1 MLFEFI
7 NKLFQNLKSCFN
19 RLFSQSVKNVDE
31 DTLVN
36 GDELMAVGEK
46 IILFTELQYKE
57 FITKFPTVRP
67 SLIFINTTIDGVTT
81 YSLESMKFLKGI
93 QTQEGKEA
101 ISDECIKYVKSI
113 KSKTS
118 SLTDRKKSQK
128 STRKTS
134 SQAESSLQQT
144 LRDEASI
151 LPEQEDKKDTR
162 LINSPDLSIEHSNP
176 QEVSEQTEKNIT
188 QEYVKLEKATSKT
201 SESAS
206 ITQVLATSEEFID
219 IQENLTTWNKWRRV
233 FDAVV
238 GSSHLR
244 VNPPIPCQDSALSV
258 LIPRPAIFVADGAG
272 SARLSHFGSSAVVRY
287 LNRFTASIEDIN
299 QEILDKDRQEDREIE
314 KKYANRFI
322 KYAIEILKEL
332 SEERQESFDLFRCT
346 LLITI
351 IGINQLFWL
360 KVGDG
365 FIVVEKG
372 ENLELLGP
380 LGKGDFANQTTF
392 LTEHLTDADVHY
404 GFIDVH
410 NVTGVAAF
418 TDGAGEK
425 LVSNDGLK
433 ISGALS
439 KFFEGIRTREFTQSD
454 LNQFLSNK
462 EIWQRTT
469 GDDKGIAILSSLL

>member
-1 MLFEFI
+1 MAAGDKILLTE
-7 NKLFQNLKSCFN
+7 
-19 RLFSQSVKNVDE
+19 SQYQD
-31 DTLVN
+31 
-36 GDELMAVGEK
+36 
-46 IILFTELQYKE
+46 
-57 FITKFPTVRP
+57 FITRFPAVRP
-67 SLIFINTTIDGVTT
+67 LIITGTTGDGVTT
-81 YSLESMKFLKGI
+81 YYLENIRSLYKI
-93 QTQEGKEA
+93 QKKDGKES
-101 ISDECIKYVKSI
+101 IPDECIESAKSI
-113 KSKTS
+113 QSNTSSGADTKKTRKYTKKTS
-118 SLTDRKKSQK
+118 SKTKS
-128 STRKTS
+128 SP
-134 SQAESSLQQT
+134 QQT
-144 LRDEASI
+144 LPDEASI
-151 LPEQEDKKDTR
+151 LPEQEDTE
-162 LINSPDLSIEHSNP
+162 LINSPDLSIERLYP
-176 QEVSEQTEKNIT
+176 QGVSEQTEKTIK
-188 QEYVKLEKATSKT
+188 EYVKPEKAPSEI

-206 ITQVLATSEEFID
+206 ITEILTTSEEFID
-219 IQENLTTWNKWRRV
+219 IQENLTTWKKWRRV

-244 VNPPIPCQDSALSV
+244 VDPPIPCQDSASSI

-332 SEERQESFDLFRCT
+332 SEEKQESFDLFRCT

-392 LTEHLTDADVHY
+392 LTEHLTEEDIHY
-404 GFIDVH
+404 GFIDVQ

-439 KFFEGIRTREFTQSD
+439 KFFQGIRTREFTQTD

>member
-7 NKLFQNLKSCFN
+7 NRLFQNLKTCLT
-19 RLFSQSVKNVDE
+19 RLFSQSFQNVDE
-31 DTLVN
+31 ENLVN
-36 GDELMAVGEK
+36 GDELMAVEQK
-46 IILFTELQYKE
+46 ILFRETEYND
-57 FITKFPTVRP
+57 
-67 SLIFINTTIDGVTT
+67 FINRFPGVRQHIITNTTVDGVTT
-81 YSLESMKFLKGI
+81 YYLESMKRLKEI
-93 QTQEGKEA
+93 QKKEGKEV
-101 ISDECIKYVKSI
+101 IPDECIKYAKDIKNTGSGTGRKKST
-113 KSKTS
+113 KKTS
-118 SLTDRKKSQK
+118 SPTKSL
-128 STRKTS
+128 S
-134 SQAESSLQQT
+134 A
-144 LRDEASI
+144 EASI
-151 LPEQEDKKDTR
+151 LPEQEDTE
-162 LINSPDLSIEHSNP
+162 LINSPDLSTEHSDP
-176 QEVSEQTEKNIT
+176 QGVSEQTEKTIT
-188 QEYVKLEKATSKT
+188 QEYVKLEKATSET
-201 SESAS
+201 SEPAS
-206 ITQVLATSEEFID
+206 ITQALASSEEFID
-219 IQENLTTWNKWRRV
+219 IQENLTTWKKWRRV

-244 VNPPIPCQDSALSV
+244 VDPPIPCQDSALSV

-314 KKYANRFI
+314 KKYAYRVI

-351 IGINQLFWL
+351 IGINKLFWL

-372 ENLELLGP
+372 ENLELLGS

-392 LTEHLTDADVHY
+392 LTEHLTDKDIHY
-404 GFIDVH
+404 GFIDVQ
-410 NVTGVAAF
+410 NVTGIAAF

-439 KFFEGIRTREFTQSD
+439 KFFQGIRTREFTQTD

>member
-1 MLFEFI
+1 M
-7 NKLFQNLKSCFN
+7 
-19 RLFSQSVKNVDE
+19 
-31 DTLVN
+31 
-36 GDELMAVGEK
+36 
-46 IILFTELQYKE
+46 
-57 FITKFPTVRP
+57 
-67 SLIFINTTIDGVTT
+67 
-81 YSLESMKFLKGI
+81 
-93 QTQEGKEA
+93 
-101 ISDECIKYVKSI
+101 
-113 KSKTS
+113 
-118 SLTDRKKSQK
+118 
-128 STRKTS
+128 
-134 SQAESSLQQT
+134 
-144 LRDEASI
+144 
-151 LPEQEDKKDTR
+151 PEQEDTE
-162 LINSPDLSIEHSNP
+162 LINSPDLSTEHSDP
-176 QEVSEQTEKNIT
+176 QGVSEQTEKTIT
-188 QEYVKLEKATSKT
+188 QEYVKLEKATSET
-201 SESAS
+201 SEPAS
-206 ITQVLATSEEFID
+206 ITQALASSEEFID
-219 IQENLTTWNKWRRV
+219 IQENLTTWKKWRRV

-244 VNPPIPCQDSALSV
+244 VDPPIPCQDSALSV

-314 KKYANRFI
+314 KKYAYRVI

-351 IGINQLFWL
+351 IGINKLFWL

-372 ENLELLGP
+372 ENLELLGS

-392 LTEHLTDADVHY
+392 LTEHLTDKDIHY
-404 GFIDVH
+404 GFIDVQ
-410 NVTGVAAF
+410 NVTGIAAF

-439 KFFEGIRTREFTQSD
+439 KFFQGIRTREFTQTD

>member
-7 NKLFQNLKSCFN
+7 NRFFQNLKSCFN

-31 DTLVN
+31 ENLVN
-36 GDELMAVGEK
+36 GDELMAAGDK
-46 IILFTELQYKE
+46 ILLTESQYQD
-57 FITKFPTVRP
+57 FITRFPAVRP
-67 SLIFINTTIDGVTT
+67 LIIIGTTGDGVTT
-81 YSLESMKFLKGI
+81 YYLESIRSLYKI
-93 QTQEGKEA
+93 QKKDGKE
-101 ISDECIKYVKSI
+101 STPDECIEYAKSI
-113 KSKTS
+113 QNNTSSGTDTKKTRKSTKKTS
-118 SLTDRKKSQK
+118 SKTKSSPQ
-128 STRKTS
+128 
-134 SQAESSLQQT
+134 QALP
-144 LRDEASI
+144 DEASI
-151 LPEQEDKKDTR
+151 LSEQEDSE
-162 LINSPDLSIEHSNP
+162 LINSPDLSIEHLYP
-176 QEVSEQTEKNIT
+176 QGVSEQTEKTIK
-188 QEYVKLEKATSKT
+188 EYVKPEKAPSET

-219 IQENLTTWNKWRRV
+219 IQENLTTWKKWRRV

-244 VNPPIPCQDSALSV
+244 VAPPIPCQDSALSV

-287 LNRFTASIEDIN
+287 LTRFTASIEDIN
-299 QEILDKDRQEDREIE
+299 QEILDKDRQEDIELE
-314 KKYANRFI
+314 KKYAHRFI
-322 KYAIEILKEL
+322 KYAIEMLKEL
-332 SEERQESFDLFRCT
+332 SEEKQESFDLFRCT

-351 IGINQLFWL
+351 IGKTKLFWL

-365 FIVVEKG
+365 FIVIEKG
-372 ENLELLGP
+372 ESLELIGP

-392 LTEHLTDADVHY
+392 LTEHLTDKDIHY
-404 GFIDVH
+404 GFINVQ

-418 TDGAGEK
+418 TDGAGER
-425 LVSNDGLK
+425 LVSNNGLQ
-433 ISGALS
+433 IAGTLS
-439 KFFEGIRTREFTQSD
+439 KIFHGIRTREYTQSD